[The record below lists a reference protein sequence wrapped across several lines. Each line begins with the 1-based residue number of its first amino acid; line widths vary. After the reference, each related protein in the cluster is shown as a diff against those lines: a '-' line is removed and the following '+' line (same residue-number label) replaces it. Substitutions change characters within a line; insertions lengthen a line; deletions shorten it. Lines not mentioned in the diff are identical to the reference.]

1 MWGFSFTGREEES
14 CPPTETSEPQNTG
27 KTVKQLP
34 IATVPPTIVEKK
46 TTENSREERQTET
59 IQEKPKLSRF
69 QEYKAKLFGAEKVT
83 TSEPG
88 SLSWSNLWSLFSI
101 LTNILIGLQKTNP
114 LDEVYFDKYASI
126 IRQLIYL
133 ERPEVLEDQEDVVP
147 IDEFHP
153 GSLDDNF
160 LNSNTV
166 KSQHLSSSKAI
177 DSDR

>member
-1 MWGFSFTGREEES
+1 MITFFNLDKYLDQFT
-14 CPPTETSEPQNTG
+14 
-27 KTVKQLP
+27 
-34 IATVPPTIVEKK
+34 
-46 TTENSREERQTET
+46 
-59 IQEKPKLSRF
+59 
-69 QEYKAKLFGAEKVT
+69 AK
-83 TSEPG
+83 
-88 SLSWSNLWSLFSI
+88 SI
-101 LTNILIGLQKTNP
+101 LSIKS
-114 LDEVYFDKYASI
+114 DKYASI

-160 LNSNTV
+160 LNSNTA